1 MEGWI
6 KLHRKMINWEWYQ
19 DKNVKELF
27 IHLLLTVN
35 HKDKKWQGIEV
46 KRGQRITSL
55 EHLSNEI
62 NLSIMQIRTALNKL
76 KLTNE
81 ITVKTTNKY
90 TVITIVKYSNY
101 QCQDVIDNKQNNI
114 QDNNQITNEQQTN
127 NKQIT
132 TNKND
137 KNIKNEKNEKEK
149 KNINKKTEIDD
160 LINKNFTDEE
170 LKNTI
175 YEFIKMRKAIKKP
188 LTTRGL
194 ELMIKK
200 LYTLTTN
207 IDEQIQILNN
217 SIMNNWQGIFPLKKE
232 TNKNNKKG
240 SFDDFKQIWE
250 EAKKQDEQTGN
261 GANNNFFGW

>member
-6 KLHRKMINWEWYQ
+6 KLYRKMIDWEWYQ

-35 HKDKKWQGIEV
+35 HKDQKWRGIEI

-55 EHLSNEI
+55 EHLSKEI
-62 NLSIMQIRTALNKL
+62 NLSVMQIRTAINKL
-76 KLTNE
+76 KSTNE

-90 TVITIVKYSNY
+90 TLITIVKYNDY
-101 QCQDVIDNKQNNI
+101 QCQDIIDNKQNNT

-137 KNIKNEKNEKEK
+137 KNIKNQKEK
-149 KNINKKTEIDD
+149 KNINKKTEIDNF
-160 LINKNFTDEE
+160 INQNFTNEE
-170 LKNTI
+170 LKNTV

-200 LYTLTTN
+200 LYNLTTN

-217 SIMNNWQGIFPLKKE
+217 SIMNNWQGIFPLKKDIKKQ
-232 TNKNNKKG
+232 TNKIDERQYTEN
-240 SFDDFKQIWE
+240 DFS
-250 EAKKQDEQTGN
+250 N
-261 GANNNFFGW
+261 YYANLN